1 MPAFLLCVEHGRLE
15 NESILLLESLRRW
28 GGEAADA
35 PVYAF
40 APRAGLEPEAET
52 IARLEELGATMVIDP
67 LVERFA
73 DIPTFNKVTISAWAE
88 RELDHEILVFT
99 DTDAIFL
106 NEPTELLEGDWDAA
120 VRPVDRRVAGSKG
133 KGKHEPFWKKMYA
146 ELGVKSEPYVETTVG
161 QMRIRA
167 YWNSG
172 LVAARRASGLFGAWE
187 RTLERLFD
195 AGIVQKRW
203 PQFMDQLSWAGVTAD
218 LGERLRVLSSAY
230 NYPLRHR
237 QALAAH
243 ARDLD
248 LDRIVHI
255 HYRLWLHMPDALERA
270 VPPFDSASER
280 YRWLDERLPLEP
292 VIEDDSA

>member
-1 MPAFLLCVEHGRLE
+1 MPAFLICVEHGRLE

-99 DTDAIFL
+99 DTDTIFL

-161 QMRIRA
+161 QVRIRA

-203 PQFMDQLSWAGVTAD
+203 PQFMDQLSWSGVTAD
-218 LGERLRVLSSAY
+218 LGDRLRVLSSAY

-237 QALAAH
+237 QALPAH
-243 ARDLD
+243 VRDLD